1 MCSLGELASEVS
13 ADGDGG
19 GGGGGGGVSQLK
31 SVSFNGTQC
40 HNLVLRAHKHQL

>member
-13 ADGDGG
+13 ADGGV
-19 GGGGGGGVSQLK
+19 GGGGGGVSQLK